1 MAKVKAGVVGIGRM
15 GEYHVGVLSEMQD
28 VDLAGVVDVDP
39 QRRKAIQDNYGIPN
53 YADCKDLYGRVDAA
67 DVAVPTTLH
76 YPVA

>member
-53 YADCKDLYGRVDAA
+53 YADC
-67 DVAVPTTLH
+67 
-76 YPVA
+76 